1 MNDLAIFAI
10 TLIGVGAL
18 LIAKTITIVSQSDV
32 YVIERL
38 GKFSREL
45 SERCYCF
52 LEANHIING
61 FFCALHLAKNQTIN
75 SDINIVFGNN

>member
-18 LIAKTITIVSQSDV
+18 LIAKTITIVSQSDI

-38 GKFSREL
+38 GKYTITIIKTPFSN
-45 SERCYCF
+45 STS
-52 LEANHIING
+52 
-61 FFCALHLAKNQTIN
+61 LHSLKNKRKKTKLQ
-75 SDINIVFGNN
+75 